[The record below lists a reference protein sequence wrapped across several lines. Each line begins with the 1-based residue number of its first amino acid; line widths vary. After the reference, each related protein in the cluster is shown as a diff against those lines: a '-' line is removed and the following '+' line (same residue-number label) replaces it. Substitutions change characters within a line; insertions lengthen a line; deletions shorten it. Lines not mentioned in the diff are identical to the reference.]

1 LGENL
6 FFLLVFLAKMEE
18 QNELFVLIKKY
29 ERSKFAPDYQLIL
42 KGEEQSSFDILC
54 FLKRFTNNTH
64 IIPLN

>member
-1 LGENL
+1 
-6 FFLLVFLAKMEE
+6 MEE